1 MPAAFLPDVIVY
13 VCRNSLPGSDAAP
26 PRRWRQA
33 GLDVVL
39 RELPCS
45 GKTDPQYML
54 HALQSGTQGLCV
66 VTCPP
71 GECRLAQGNY
81 RAEVRVRTVRTLLA
95 EIGMDPARAALLHA
109 APDDSPDEYLDRIRG
124 AIDRIA
130 AAGPNPISFSREPAE
145 AG

>member
-13 VCRNSLPGSDAAP
+13 VCRNSLPGSDRAG

-71 GECRLAQGNY
+71 GTCRLAQGNY
-81 RAEVRVRTVRTLLA
+81 RAKVRVRTVQRLLE
-95 EIGMDPARAALLHA
+95 EIGMDPARAALIHA
-109 APDDSPDEYLDRIRG
+109 TADDSPAEYMDRIRD

-130 AAGPNPISFSREPAE
+130 AAGPNPITLIT
-145 AG
+145 GTG